1 MPHTK
6 LGLILALSLS
16 FVTLNMG
23 NIAEA
28 KDWKSG
34 PGYKTYVIGD
44 ESKPTTDPVT
54 GGFLLSGGGEW
65 AMDAFRWFTAH
76 SGHGHIVVL
85 RASGTT
91 ETQDEMYNSVKGVT
105 SIRTFLFTNRK
116 ASYDTKLLEAVKKAD
131 GIFLAGGDQSNYVRM
146 WKGTPLNEALD
157 AHVAAGKPIGGTSAG
172 LAVQGSWLYG
182 AMDGNSITSEEA
194 MKDPMGPG
202 NTIEGDFLHSELMSN
217 IVTDS
222 HFGIRDRLGRL
233 IAFVVK
239 AEALRASPNK
249 RYTHPLV
256 GLGIDEEAAMT
267 VEADGTAKVYSNLD
281 GHAWLVQGGEVH
293 DLAPGKPLNIKNVS
307 VTGIGKSS
315 TFNIKTLKVGVPAFT
330 RTYDVTDGVLTK
342 QNHWSLAI
350 HGGAGVIDR
359 GDLTPETD
367 AAYRAGLNAAL
378 AAGQAVLDKG
388 GSSLDAV
395 EATLKPLEDNPLF
408 NAGKGAAIAADGNVY
423 LDAAIMDGG
432 TLKAGAVAALTRTKN
447 PIMAARAVMDK
458 TRHVLLAGE
467 GADAFS
473 KAQGLAQE
481 DPSYFHTP
489 EREQMLKDWRKD
501 NTALADCNL
510 QPAHTSMDRIS
521 LTKCGGNPTHMYGTV
536 GAVALD
542 SDGHLAAATSTGGL
556 TGKQWGRIGD
566 SPLIGA
572 GTYARDGDCAVSA
585 TGTGEYFIRDSAGR
599 QVCDRVRW
607 NHQDIE
613 AAAYD
618 TIMSIGSIGGDGGLI
633 AMDASG
639 KPTFAINDVGMYRGA
654 VSSDSPVIRTAIYG
668 DEKLK

>member
-1 MPHTK
+1 MRQTNP
-6 LGLILALSLS
+6 GLILALSLA

-28 KDWKSG
+28 KAWKSG
-34 PGYKTYVIGD
+34 PGYRTFVIGD
-44 ESKPTTDPVT
+44 EAKPTTDPVK
-54 GGFLLSGGGEW
+54 GGFLLSGGGDW
-65 AMDAFRWFTAH
+65 AYDAFRWFTAH
-76 SGHGHIVVL
+76 AGHGHIVVL

-91 ETQDEMYNSVKGVT
+91 ESQDEFYNQVKGVT
-105 SIRTFLFTNRK
+105 SVRTFLFTDRK
-116 ASYDTKLLEAVKKAD
+116 ASYDPKLLEAVKKAD

-182 AMDGNSITSEEA
+182 AMDGGSITSEEA
-194 MKDPMGPG
+194 LKDPMGPAV
-202 NTIEGDFLHSELMSN
+202 TMESDFLHSELLSN

-239 AEALRASPNK
+239 SESLRDADGQ
-249 RYTHPLV
+249 RHAYPLV

-281 GHAWLVQGGEVH
+281 GHGWLVQGGEVH
-293 DLAPGKPLNIKNVS
+293 DLAPGKPLNIKNVR
-307 VTGIGKSS
+307 VTGIGKTS
-315 TFNIKTLKVGVPAFT
+315 TFNIKTLAVGLPSFT
-330 RTYDVTDGVLTK
+330 RTYDVADGVLTQQK
-342 QNHWSLAI
+342 HWSLAI

-388 GSSLDAV
+388 GSALDAV
-395 EATLKPLEDNPLF
+395 EATIRPLEDNPLF

-432 TLKAGAVAALTRTKN
+432 TMKAGAVAALTRTRN

-458 TRHVLLAGE
+458 TRHVFLAGE

-473 KAQGLAQE
+473 KAQGLEQE

-489 EREQMLKDWRKD
+489 EREQMLVDWKKD
-501 NTALADCNL
+501 NTA
-510 QPAHTSMDRIS
+510 MI
-521 LTKCGGNPTHMYGTV
+521 NPTHMYGTV

-542 SDGHLAAATSTGGL
+542 NDGHLAAATSTGGL

-639 KPTFAINDVGMYRGA
+639 KPAFAINDVGMYRGA

>member
-1 MPHTK
+1 MSRRNLASK
-6 LGLILALSLS
+6 FALSLAFLALS
-16 FVTLNMG
+16 FG
-23 NIAEA
+23 NVAQA
-28 KDWKSG
+28 APWKSG
-34 PGYKTYVIGD
+34 PGYKTFVIGD
-44 ESKPTTDPVT
+44 EKKATPDPVT
-54 GGFLLSGGGEW
+54 GGFLLSGGGDW
-65 AMDAFRWFTAH
+65 ALDAFRWFTEH

-105 SIRTFLFTNRK
+105 SIRTFLFTDRK
-116 ASYDTKLLEAVKKAD
+116 ASYDAKLLEAVKNAD

-157 AHVAAGKPIGGTSAG
+157 THVAANKPIGGTSAG

-182 AMDGNSITSEEA
+182 AMDGGSITSPEA
-194 MKDPMGPG
+194 MNDPMGPA
-202 NTIEGDFLHSELMSN
+202 NTIEGDFLHSELMSH

-222 HFGIRDRLGRL
+222 HFSIRDRLGRL
-233 IAFVVK
+233 IAFVIK

-249 RYTHPLV
+249 RYARPLV

-267 VEADGTAKVYSNLD
+267 VETDGTAKVYSNLD

-293 DLAPGKPLNIKNVS
+293 DLALGKKLNVKNVS
-307 VTGIGKSS
+307 VIGIGKAS
-315 TFNIKTLKVGVPAFT
+315 TFNIKTLEVGQPAFT
-330 RTYDVTDGVLTK
+330 RTYDVTDGVLTQQK
-342 QNHWSLAI
+342 RWSLAI

-359 GDLTPETD
+359 GDLTPEKD
-367 AAYRAGLNAAL
+367 AAYRAGLAEAL
-378 AAGQAVLDKG
+378 KAGQAVLDKG

-408 NAGKGAAIAADGNVY
+408 NAGKGAAIAADGKTY

-432 TLKAGAVAALTRTKN
+432 TMKAGAVASITRTKN

-458 TRHVLLAGE
+458 TRHVFLAGE

-473 KAQGLAQE
+473 VQQGLEQV

-489 EREQMLKDWRKD
+489 AREQMLVDWKKDH
-501 NTALADCNL
+501 TAMVD
-510 QPAHTSMDRIS
+510 
-521 LTKCGGNPTHMYGTV
+521 PTHMYGTV

-585 TGTGEYFIRDSAGR
+585 TGTGEYFIRDSAAR

-607 NHQDIE
+607 NHESIE
-613 AAAYD
+613 QAAYD
-618 TIMSIGSIGGDGGLI
+618 TIMSVGSLGGDGGLI
-633 AMDASG
+633 AMGADG
-639 KPTFAINDVGMYRGA
+639 KPAFAINDLGMYRGT

>member
-1 MPHTK
+1 MSRRNLASK
-6 LGLILALSLS
+6 LALSLALVALS
-16 FVTLNMG
+16 FG
-23 NIAEA
+23 HAA
-28 KDWKSG
+28 QAAPWKSG
-34 PGYKTYVIGD
+34 PGYKTFVIGD
-44 ESKPTTDPVT
+44 EKKPTPDPVT
-54 GGFLLSGGGEW
+54 GGFLLSGGGDW
-65 AMDAFRWFTAH
+65 ALDAFRWFTTH

-91 ETQDEMYNSVKGVT
+91 ETQDEMYKTVKGVT
-105 SIRTFLFTNRK
+105 SIRTFLFTDRK
-116 ASYDTKLLEAVKKAD
+116 ASYDAKLLEAVKNAD

-146 WKGTPLNEALD
+146 WKGTPLNAALD
-157 AHVAAGKPIGGTSAG
+157 AHVAANKPIGGTSAG

-182 AMDGNSITSEEA
+182 AMDGGSITSPEA
-194 MKDPMGPG
+194 MNDPMGAA

-233 IAFVVK
+233 IAFVIK

-249 RYTHPLV
+249 RYAHPLV

-267 VEADGTAKVYSNLD
+267 VETDGTAKVYSNLD

-293 DLAPGKPLNIKNVS
+293 DLAPGKKLNVKNVS
-307 VTGIGKSS
+307 VTGIGKTS
-315 TFNIKTLKVGVPAFT
+315 TFNIRTLEVGQPSFT
-330 RTYDVTDGVLTK
+330 RIYDVTDGVLTQQK
-342 QNHWSLAI
+342 RWSLAI

-359 GDLTPETD
+359 GDLTPAKD
-367 AAYRAGLNAAL
+367 AAYRAGLAEAL
-378 AAGQAVLDKG
+378 KAGQAVLDKG

-395 EATLKPLEDNPLF
+395 EAALKPLEDNPLF
-408 NAGKGAAIAADGNVY
+408 NAGKGAAIAADGKTY

-432 TLKAGAVAALTRTKN
+432 TMKAGAVASITRTKN

-458 TRHVLLAGE
+458 TRHVFLAGE

-473 KAQGLAQE
+473 VQQGLEQV
-481 DPSYFHTP
+481 DPNYFHTP
-489 EREQMLKDWRKD
+489 EREQMLVDWKKDH
-501 NTALADCNL
+501 TAMID
-510 QPAHTSMDRIS
+510 
-521 LTKCGGNPTHMYGTV
+521 PTHMYGTV

-585 TGTGEYFIRDSAGR
+585 TGTGEYFIRDSAAR

-607 NHQDIE
+607 NHESIE
-613 AAAYD
+613 QAAQD
-618 TIMSIGSIGGDGGLI
+618 TIMSVGSIGGDGGLI
-633 AMDASG
+633 AMGADG
-639 KPTFAINDVGMYRGA
+639 KPAFAINDLGMYRGA
-654 VSSDSPVIRTAIYG
+654 ISSDSPVIQTAIYS